1 MAFLTHAMQANQV
14 WTFLGRY
21 TPETLF
27 ILAHPPEL
35 RSPVLLPAK
44 GLGRMPE
51 HHGKSM
57 QRRLPARK
65 DNTAYSTTVNGM
77 GRVYDIQR
85 AQLQCLV
92 GSTSAIW
99 TERDAPKIA
108 LQELKQGKQ
117 IPRLRLERKETTA
130 RLQKGERPP
139 SVPGGSG
146 PPSFKGKTDSSSP

>member
-57 QRRLPARK
+57 QRRLPAR
-65 DNTAYSTTVNGM
+65 NLFRWLA
-77 GRVYDIQR
+77 
-85 AQLQCLV
+85 AQ
-92 GSTSAIW
+92 
-99 TERDAPKIA
+99 
-108 LQELKQGKQ
+108 
-117 IPRLRLERKETTA
+117 
-130 RLQKGERPP
+130 PP
-139 SVPGGSG
+139 NHPSGGSG
-146 PPSFKGKTDSSSP
+146 RGTRVALGRTGTATAIPAHRSQSLGWPGRGALAARISWPLVRTSARVSSLAFSQRWVFV